1 MVMYCVFMDSCL
13 QVNAY
18 PGEQLCITFSM
29 IYYVY
34 SVIMLAVI
42 VMIWNVRICKHVDE
56 IHSSTHSLSS
66 CLSYNVMLFIG
77 V

>member
-1 MVMYCVFMDSCL
+1 MQCNYVILMHFEMCL
-13 QVNAY
+13 YINN
-18 PGEQLCITFSM
+18 T
-29 IYYVY
+29 
-34 SVIMLAVI
+34 
-42 VMIWNVRICKHVDE
+42 KHVDE